1 MRYNALLGN
10 LQNLIDY
17 QPSQAELSK
26 ILNVSRANISAK
38 ANRNSNIDDK
48 DLALIEQFY
57 NISFSQQNV
66 VNNNLVNVSPL
77 KASCGNGITIDT
89 SLIEQYDI
97 NAQYAL
103 VVAKGTSM
111 TPTINNEDICVIR
124 KYDGNFIDG
133 IYCFSI
139 GDDMFIKRLSKNIN
153 QIVCTS
159 DNPEFDK
166 IVLKGDELDTIQ
178 ILGKI
183 VTVIRKF

>member
-1 MRYNALLGN
+1 MNIKELKKKLKTFN
-10 LQNLIDY
+10 LYLTDKEIADCWGIDKT
-17 QPSQAELSK
+17 AFSK
-26 ILNVSRANISAK
+26 KQKFGSEIKLK
-38 ANRNSNIDDK
+38 H
-48 DLALIEQFY
+48 IEQLQQKY
-57 NISFSQQNV
+57 NISII
-66 VNNNLVNVSPL
+66 NNQLTTNRTIELLPIC
-77 KASCGNGITIDT
+77 ASCGNGITIDT